1 MPALDLR
8 LSDLSQQERYK
19 VLASVVIPRPI
30 ALVTALLENGRVNAA
45 PHSFF
50 NAFSDDP
57 PIIALGVALRPDR
70 TAKDTARLA
79 LRNRE
84 FVVNLVDEAFA
95 TRMSDAA
102 IDFPPDV
109 SEVDALGLETLAST
123 DIKTPRLKDAP
134 FSLECKHNVT
144 LHFSAERAFIISEVV
159 RVHARDGLMD
169 PKTLRIDLQSYKPVG
184 RLFGDLYAHQLDTYE
199 LKRPPYAEWLKLKG

>member
-8 LSDLSQQERYK
+8 LSDLDQQQRYK
-19 VLASVVIPRPI
+19 VLSSVVIPRPI
-30 ALVTALLENGRVNAA
+30 ALVTALMEDGRVNAA

-57 PIIALGVALRPDR
+57 PIIALGVALRPNK
-70 TAKDTARLA
+70 TPKDTARLS
-79 LRNRE
+79 LLNRE
-84 FVVNLVDEAFA
+84 FVVNLVDEPYAK
-95 TRMSDAA
+95 RMSDAA

-109 SEVDALGLETLAST
+109 SEVDALGLETLPST

-134 FSLECKHNVT
+134 FSYECKHLVT
-144 LHFSAERAFIISEVV
+144 LHFSAERAFIIGEVL

-169 PKTLRIDLQSYKPVG
+169 PKTLRINLEAYKPVG

-199 LKRPPYAEWLKLKG
+199 LKRPPYAEWLKSQG

>member
-1 MPALDLR
+1 MPAIDLR
-8 LSDLSQQERYK
+8 LSELSQQERYK
-19 VLASVVIPRPI
+19 VLSSIVIPRPI
-30 ALVTALLENGRVNAA
+30 ALVTALMENGQVNAA

-57 PIIALGVALRPDR
+57 PIIALGVALRPDK
-70 TAKDTARLA
+70 TLKDTARLA
-79 LRNRE
+79 LHNRE
-84 FVVNLVDEAFA
+84 FVVNLVDEAYA

-109 SEVDALGLETLAST
+109 SEVEALGLETLPST

-134 FSLECKHNVT
+134 FSYECKHMVT
-144 LHFSAERAFIISEVV
+144 LHFSAERAFIVGEVL

-169 PKTLRIDLQSYKPVG
+169 PKTLRIDLEAYRPVG
-184 RLFGDLYAHQLDTYE
+184 RLFGDLYAHQLDTFE
-199 LKRPPYAEWLKLKG
+199 LKRPPYADWLKSQK